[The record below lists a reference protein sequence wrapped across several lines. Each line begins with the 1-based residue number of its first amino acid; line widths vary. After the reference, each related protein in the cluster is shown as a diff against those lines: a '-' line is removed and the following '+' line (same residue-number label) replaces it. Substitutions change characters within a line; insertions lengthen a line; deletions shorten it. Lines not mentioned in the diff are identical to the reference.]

1 MRSCLLSVARTFFL
15 TDLPCAG
22 VVRSFC
28 RNKTDLA
35 KQLGELKD
43 DLLKLRVQKIAGGS
57 AAKLTKMFVPLTFQ
71 SEVELGNADRLV
83 NVNFAFSVLQKCSP
97 QINRQGVDRDEPKVS
112 TTPSRVL

>member
-1 MRSCLLSVARTFFL
+1 MRNCLLSVARTLFL

-83 NVNFAFSVLQKCSP
+83 NIAFSVLQKCSP